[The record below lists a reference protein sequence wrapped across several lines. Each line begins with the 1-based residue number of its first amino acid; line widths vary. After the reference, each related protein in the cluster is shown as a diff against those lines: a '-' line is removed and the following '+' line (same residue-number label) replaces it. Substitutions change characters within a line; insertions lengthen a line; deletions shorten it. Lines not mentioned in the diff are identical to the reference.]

1 MIEGPKIKW
10 STDRLIANKNEKKK
24 TTNFYYR
31 IRLKFIDQDKEYCV
45 VMVINCCKYL

>member
-24 TTNFYYR
+24 N
-31 IRLKFIDQDKEYCV
+31 KFLLQ
-45 VMVINCCKYL
+45 N

>member
-24 TTNFYYR
+24 FLLLTE
-31 IRLKFIDQDKEYCV
+31 LD
-45 VMVINCCKYL
+45 LSS

>member
-24 TTNFYYR
+24 NNQF
-31 IRLKFIDQDKEYCV
+31 LLQ
-45 VMVINCCKYL
+45 N

>member
-24 TTNFYYR
+24 IFTTE
-31 IRLKFIDQDKEYCV
+31 LD
-45 VMVINCCKYL
+45 LSS